1 MYFISYELEISDL
14 KIDYSSFNDTFHNN
28 NNKLN
33 EVFTNIIIRYLK
45 CIKAI
50 LIQNQ
55 TNMNKIKVFS
65 QFVRILHILR

>member
-33 EVFTNIIIRYLK
+33 EVFTNIIIKYLN

-50 LIQNQ
+50 FIQNQ
-55 TNMNKIKVFS
+55 TNMN
-65 QFVRILHILR
+65 